1 MSNAKRSPIVPVQVE
16 KPRNQGTHKK
26 AKGPETS
33 LNSLIKINTTGKT
46 QHLKAKRT
54 RDAYDGYKKRAKEFL
69 STLVDT
75 EHNAE
80 AEKTS
85 KRGGELAGE
94 GEEEVDETEEM
105 MRDPEFARALDGPPS
120 KYTPQVIAL
129 FLAYH
134 CFNIGDGKST
144 ADGIHA
150 TFVYEYDHM

>member
-1 MSNAKRSPIVPVQVE
+1 M
-16 KPRNQGTHKK
+16 
-26 AKGPETS
+26 
-33 LNSLIKINTTGKT
+33 
-46 QHLKAKRT
+46 
-54 RDAYDGYKKRAKEFL
+54 
-69 STLVDT
+69 
-75 EHNAE
+75 
-80 AEKTS
+80 
-85 KRGGELAGE
+85 AGE